1 VSALAEKF
9 NNYVN
14 NYANHHANDRP
25 NNVFMDNV
33 FYDEEGTGMKLSDAA
48 KILNA
53 PMLGE
58 DCTFESICIDT
69 RSINT
74 GDVYVALRGEHFD
87 GHDFILNAV
96 DEGAVAVIVEKKC
109 ESSIA
114 QVVVEDTR
122 IALGI
127 LAMKWRSDF
136 SGPLIGLTGSNG
148 KTTVKEMLAVILGQK
163 GTVLATLGNFN
174 NDIGVPLTLYRLQ
187 SNHQYAVIE
196 MGANHPGEI
205 QYLTKIVSPSV
216 ALITNAAPAHLEGFG
231 SLDGVANAKGEIF
244 QGLSGK
250 GIAIINYD
258 DPYFELWKNAA
269 NEHTVVSFGTSKKAD
284 VSATWAETAAGNE
297 IELHTKDGSVHI
309 SLALPGKHNV
319 MNALAACATAL
330 AVGADLS
337 EIKMGLETV
346 LSVPGR
352 SQRKSG
358 LNGSVVIDD
367 TYNANPASL
376 GAALNVLS
384 SCEGIKILILGDM
397 AELGAAAESLHR
409 DAGTEVFN
417 AGLDAFYATGEF
429 SRHAIDA
436 YNESDGKNGH
446 YFETQDALVDTIK
459 NNLSS
464 NVTVLIKGSRS
475 MRMERIVAALTEA
488 GDL

>member
-9 NNYVN
+9 YD
-14 NYANHHANDRP
+14 YANDFTKDLP
-25 NNVFMDNV
+25 NNVFMDHV
-33 FYDEEGTGMKLSDAA
+33 FNDEDGAGMKLSDAA

-58 DCTFESICIDT
+58 DCTFKNICIDT
-69 RSINT
+69 RSIKA
-74 GDVYVALRGEHFD
+74 GDVYVALRGDHFD
-87 GHDFILNAV
+87 GHDFILNAA
-96 DEGAVAVIVEKKC
+96 DEGAVAVIVEKEC
-109 ESSIA
+109 QSAIA
-114 QVVVEDTR
+114 QIVVEDTR
-122 IALGI
+122 IALGL
-127 LAMKWRSDF
+127 LAIKWRSDF
-136 SGPLIGLTGSNG
+136 AGPLIGLTGSNG

-163 GTVLATLGNFN
+163 GAVLATLGNFN

-187 SNHQYAVIE
+187 SSHQYAVIE

-205 QYLTKIVSPSV
+205 QYLTNIVSPSV

-244 QGLSGK
+244 QGLSAK
-250 GIAIINYD
+250 GAKGVAIINYD

-269 NEHTVVSFGTSKKAD
+269 NEHTVVSFGTSEKAD
-284 VSATWAETAAGNE
+284 VNATWTETAEGND

-309 SLALPGKHNV
+309 SLAMPGKHNV
-319 MNALAACATAL
+319 MNALAACAAAL
-330 AVGADLS
+330 AVGVDLS

-384 SCEGIKILILGDM
+384 SCEGTKILILGDM

-429 SRHAIDA
+429 SRHAVDA
-436 YNESDGKNGH
+436 YNESGGKNGH

-459 NNLSS
+459 NNLSG